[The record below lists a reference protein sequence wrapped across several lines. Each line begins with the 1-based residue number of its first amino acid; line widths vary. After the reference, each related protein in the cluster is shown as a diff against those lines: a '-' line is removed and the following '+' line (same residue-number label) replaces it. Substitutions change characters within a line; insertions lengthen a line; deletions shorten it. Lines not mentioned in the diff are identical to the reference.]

1 MDIKIFLMD
10 KGLLAN
16 SYQTFVMIFR
26 FCLLSKPP
34 TLLLT
39 NNTTS
44 RWIEYQQKS
53 NEECMPFLLCY
64 IPQQKNKQTG
74 WGEGGGLRTYFFEPS
89 SPPSPPPLNFS
100 FFNFIPGNSRQICL
114 LSNPYKIPRPKTKT
128 PLEIPHYFFFT
139 LGNSTSFLD
148 NP

>member
-34 TLLLT
+34 TSLLT

-53 NEECMPFLLCY
+53 NEECMPFLLCD
-64 IPQQKNKQTG
+64 IPEQKNKQTG

-89 SPPSPPPLNFS
+89 SPPPWIFHFLTLFLEIRDKFVFYQIPTKFQGQKLRPLWKFHIIFS
-100 FFNFIPGNSRQICL
+100 S
-114 LSNPYKIPRPKTKT
+114 
-128 PLEIPHYFFFT
+128 PLEIPLHF
-139 LGNSTSFLD
+139 
-148 NP
+148 